1 MTENNQKTCQCDQ
14 EMAESEQSSVWD
26 VVIKQT
32 KEAQEKGTDPFLWS
46 MQVSSNLSSAGVC
59 IPSMELA
66 NVLVSYICWENNV
79 PILWKFLEKALV
91 LNMVPSMLVLAL
103 LSSRS
108 VFLFLFSI
116 LNFVNNFF
124 SFLVFDVLG
133 FIPIFFEFCIRMY
146 LVVVSCQFTAVQ
158 FSSCFLLDEN
168 ENCCVFRVI
177 PNRRVQPAAYRLYME
192 LLKRHAF
199 SLRSQINGPNYRK

>member
-1 MTENNQKTCQCDQ
+1 MTQNNQKTCQCDR

-32 KEAQEKGTDPFLWS
+32 KEAQEKGSDPLLWS

-79 PILWKFLEKALV
+79 PILWKFLEKALI

-116 LNFVNNFF
+116 FNFVNYFFLFWYLMFLVLFRSSLNFV
-124 SFLVFDVLG
+124 LG
-133 FIPIFFEFCIRMY
+133 CI
-146 LVVVSCQFTAVQ
+146 
-158 FSSCFLLDEN
+158 
-168 ENCCVFRVI
+168 
-177 PNRRVQPAAYRLYME
+177 
-192 LLKRHAF
+192 
-199 SLRSQINGPNYRK
+199 